1 MAKVIVEKYR
11 RLNGKYLED
20 GEKLLQGGDFLQAGE
35 KFWGAAAEIVKA
47 VAAKEGKH
55 LRTHNQ
61 LWNYLL
67 DLDEKHSDL
76 GLRRDFISA
85 GYLHANFYE
94 EDLTPR
100 TVRKLADDVRSFVR
114 KMQRFLG

>member
-1 MAKVIVEKYR
+1 MAEVSEAKYR
-11 RLNGKYLED
+11 RLNGKYLKD
-20 GEKLLQGGDFLQAGE
+20 GEELLRKGDLLQAGE

-47 VAAKEGKH
+47 VAARERKH

-67 DLDEKHSDL
+67 DLDEKHPNL

-94 EDLTPR
+94 EDLTHR
-100 TVRKLADDVRSFVR
+100 TVRKLADDVQSFVR
-114 KMQRFLG
+114 KMERLLE